1 MSWGRLV
8 GKALVFSGGGAGI
21 GRYTG
26 CICHFTQF
34 LRQRSP
40 TVCPMA
46 QPDNKPPFFTSAHA
60 SPSDQDMAALL
71 ARKRAHWR
79 KVKRLTF
86 WLLIGWVAVTFGS
99 TYFARELNVVIWG
112 WPFSYWMAA
121 QGTLLVYVFI
131 IGIYAWASH
140 RLDVLYGL
148 AEAKPDGAAL
158 D

>member
-1 MSWGRLV
+1 M
-8 GKALVFSGGGAGI
+8 
-21 GRYTG
+21 
-26 CICHFTQF
+26 
-34 LRQRSP
+34 
-40 TVCPMA
+40 
-46 QPDNKPPFFTSAHA
+46 
-60 SPSDQDMAALL
+60 
-71 ARKRAHWR
+71 
-79 KVKRLTF
+79 
-86 WLLIGWVAVTFGS
+86 TFGS